1 MEGYVWWACGRRG
14 VGASG
19 RVWGWGGGAGGQAG
33 GCRRQREGTQ
43 DPRRCNALSSRHGA
57 FQGGGAKARREQKS
71 TFGGWGAN
79 RRGGQRAGGRPQC
92 PLVCPLRACPMAI
105 PQAFARRWDPAGCSI
120 GPVSPLISA
129 HVMMTGRLWR
139 AGIEQGACLLG
150 LVGGGLLHL
159 CGRRGIAVLGA
170 RHGGCCPVGLLH
182 ADQCDRAA
190 QWVEQQAAATGW
202 TLGEARLKP
211 ARRAGPCARLR

>member
-1 MEGYVWWACGRRG
+1 MWWACGRRG

-19 RVWGWGGGAGGQAG
+19 QVWGWGGGAGGQAG
-33 GCRRQREGTQ
+33 GCRRQREGPQ
-43 DPRRCNALSSRHGA
+43 DPRQCNAHISRHGA
-57 FQGGGAKARREQKS
+57 CQGGGGKARVEQVS
-71 TFGGWGAN
+71 TSGGWGAN
-79 RRGGQRAGGRPQC
+79 RRDGSGRAGGRPQC
-92 PLVCPLRACPMAI
+92 PLVCPVRASPMAI
-105 PQAFARRWDPAGCSI
+105 PQALARRWDPAGCSI